1 MKTLLNNTIKAAAVF
16 AVIALFSGSAY
27 AEKIN
32 LNIANAEAIQYIPG
46 VGPSKAGKIIQ
57 ARTKIGKFSSMDEID
72 SIKGFGERTMQ
83 DVKKHGSLDSGV
95 SELTPEMMKDKPSRK
110 LSKAV
115 KKVKASAS

>member
-1 MKTLLNNTIKAAAVF
+1 MKALFNNTLKAITVF
-16 AVIALFSGSAY
+16 ALMAAFSSTVQ

-32 LNIANAEAIQYIPG
+32 LNTANAETIQYIPG
-46 VGPSKAGKIIQ
+46 VGPNKAGKIIQ
-57 ARTKIGKFSSMDEID
+57 ARTQNGKFSSMDEID